1 MTDSINSLIS
11 LWKLGFVG
19 TLQDLMISNRETEK
33 WFRAQFRKYVETEGG
48 DSPIKESE
56 IEDFK
61 WFMLPEWNR

>member
-1 MTDSINSLIS
+1 
-11 LWKLGFVG
+11 
-19 TLQDLMISNRETEK
+19 MISNRETEK